1 MDARLAARPGRS
13 ASIWPVRDAVVVALL
28 VFISSASCIFIVDFF
43 ATRSQL
49 ELVRSD
55 LLRYANS
62 AAALVDGDKH
72 KLLTRSEQGT
82 SPLYLSLID
91 PLVQMHRRVPEIAYL
106 YSFVVRNGRLY
117 FVLDTATQAN
127 RLGFRR
133 KMEASGVMEPYS
145 SESPAE
151 DAREAAAVLNG
162 NSYVSPAPIKDEY
175 GVFITGLAPI
185 YDSMGVPVG
194 AIGVDLDITEL
205 AHRMEFGR
213 MAAWAGIGL
222 AGFGALCVGL
232 TIWRIRSRSL
242 RAELEREGAQAAKRM
257 AEAEQA
263 RLIEALGEVVY
274 HQDFAADQIT
284 YSGGCERLLGAEA
297 GDMKRNG
304 ASWRSAIHPDD
315 LERVQWAFEQ
325 AKRSHDLFVA
335 EYRHRHASGEYVWV
349 SDRGVMTFDAAGN
362 PIAMD
367 GVMLNVTQRRLSDE
381 RFRVIFENST
391 EPHLLVDDRGIIDC
405 NRALL
410 EMLGYGD
417 KGELVRKPLDILGP
431 PVFGELS
438 PFEQACQLA
447 ETPATSGVHR
457 FETVKRHSSG
467 ELIPVEMACTFVTLG
482 GRRVLL
488 ILLHDLRS
496 MKRAQHELAQSESR
510 YRELVENFEL
520 IVFQS
525 DLEGDITYVNPAWE
539 RITGFS
545 MQETEGKQ
553 LIGFVHT
560 DNADE
565 LAEILKRDMS
575 GDAESFR
582 IAFRFLCKSGGLIWL
597 EGYVRARRNES
608 SEVIGLSGMLVDV
621 TERKLAEKEL
631 ISAKEA
637 AEAANRAK
645 SEFLA
650 VMSHEIRTPLNG
662 VLGFSNLLLHSRLDA
677 TQQEYLRTIAG
688 CGDALLAIID
698 DILDFSRMESGHLEL
713 DVHPFALREC
723 VESVLDMHAT
733 RAFAKNLELIAHFED
748 GVPQAV
754 IGDSGRLRQ
763 VLSNL
768 VGNAVKFTQFGEIF
782 VTCRT
787 VWLGRSDIT
796 IEFVVRDSGIG
807 IAPEKVSRLF
817 EPFVQADS
825 SMSRRYGGAGLGLA
839 ISRRL
844 VNAMGGKITV
854 ESTVGAGTAFT
865 FSVRLQRD
873 SSTSEEEAK
882 PPVFPGK
889 RILVAEPNDV
899 FRRAL
904 ERELAGLQIE
914 TIGCGD
920 LETVKSSADFERSPD
935 LVILD
940 SSFAGAAA
948 AVAEMAA
955 RRNIPVLV
963 LVPVGTLL
971 SDQPESMSGE
981 WRRITKPLHFG
992 ALCEVLGT
1000 LFHGEAPARRSQ
1012 ARIPGDAFRASASR
1026 LPDPKTTRILVV
1038 EDNPVN
1044 QKLIRRMLAQLGYE
1058 AEVADGGE
1066 SCIEACGREPFDLIF
1081 MDIQMPAMDGFETT
1095 ERLREVGDR
1104 AWIVALTAHVLGED
1118 RDRCL
1123 ACGMDEF
1130 LSKPIRTE
1138 DLRGVLERLAA
1149 RRAENGVSSR
1159 G

>member
-1 MDARLAARPGRS
+1 
-13 ASIWPVRDAVVVALL
+13 VRDAVVVALL
-28 VFISSASCIFIVDFF
+28 VFVSSASCIFIVDFF

-72 KLLTRSEQGT
+72 KLLTRPEQVT
-82 SPLYLSLID
+82 SPLYLELID

-133 KMEASGVMEPYS
+133 KMEASGVMEAYS
-145 SESPAE
+145 SESAAE

-162 NSYVSPAPIKDEY
+162 NSYVSPAPIKDDY

-205 AHRMEFGR
+205 ARRMEYGR
-213 MAAWAGIGL
+213 LAAWAGVGL
-222 AGFGALCVGL
+222 AGFGAFCVGL
-232 TIWRIRSRSL
+232 IIWRIRSRSL
-242 RAELEREGAQAAKRM
+242 RAELEREGAQAARRT

-284 YSGGCERLLGAEA
+284 YSGGCERLLGTDG
-297 GDMKRNG
+297 GDVKRDG

-315 LERVQWAFEQ
+315 RDRVLWAFEH
-325 AKRSHDLFVA
+325 AKRSRDLFVA
-335 EYRHRHASGEYVWV
+335 EYRHQHASGEYVWV
-349 SDRGVMTFDAAGN
+349 SDRGIMSFDAAGN
-362 PIAMD
+362 PTAMD

-410 EMLGYGD
+410 EMLGYRD
-417 KGELVRKPLDILGP
+417 KSELIRQPLDILCP
-431 PVFGELS
+431 PAPGELS
-438 PFEQACQLA
+438 PFEQAMRLA
-447 ETPATSGVHR
+447 ESPKPSDVHR
-457 FETVKRHSSG
+457 LETVKLHSNG
-467 ELIPVEMACTFVTLG
+467 ARIPVEMACTIVTLG

-496 MKRAQHELAQSESR
+496 IKRTQHELAQSESR

-525 DLEGDITYVNPAWE
+525 DLDGRITYVNPAWE

-545 MQETEGKQ
+545 MQETEGKG
-553 LIGFVHT
+553 LVGFVH
-560 DNADE
+560 ADE
-565 LAEILKRDMS
+565 AEEVAAILKRDMS
-575 GDAESFR
+575 GEAESFR
-582 IAFRFLCKSGGLIWL
+582 IAFRFSCKSGGLLWL
-597 EGYVRARRNES
+597 EGYVRGRRDES
-608 SEVIGLSGMLVDV
+608 TNVIGISGMLVDV
-621 TERKLAEKEL
+621 TERKLAEREL

-662 VLGFSNLLLHSRLDA
+662 VLGFSNLLLHTRLDA

-688 CGDALLAIID
+688 CGDALLTIID

-733 RAFAKNLELIAHFED
+733 RAFAKNLELIAHFEE

-768 VGNAVKFTQFGEIF
+768 VGNAVKFTQFGEII
-782 VTCRT
+782 VNCRM

-807 IAPEKVSRLF
+807 IAPEKVGRLF
-817 EPFVQADS
+817 QPFVQADS

-844 VNAMGGKITV
+844 VNAMGGRISV

-865 FSVRLQRD
+865 FSARLQRD
-873 SSTSEEEAK
+873 ISAGEETTK

-889 RILVAEPNDV
+889 RVLVAEPNDV

-914 TIGCGD
+914 TTGCGD
-920 LETVKSSADFERSPD
+920 LEAVKSSADFEKSPD

-948 AVAEMAA
+948 AVAEMAS

-963 LVPVGTLL
+963 LIPVGTLL
-971 SDQPESMSGE
+971 SDQPESMPGE
-981 WRRITKPLHFG
+981 WRRITKPLHFR

-1000 LFHGEAPARRSQ
+1000 LFLGELPEPHTGAGMLGEA
-1012 ARIPGDAFRASASR
+1012 SR
-1026 LPDPKTTRILVV
+1026 VNAPELPDPKSTRILVV

-1044 QKLIRRMLAQLGYE
+1044 QKLIRRMLAQIGYE

-1066 SCIEACGREPFDLIF
+1066 ACIEACGRDPFDLIF
-1081 MDIQMPAMDGFETT
+1081 MDIQMPVMDGFETT
-1095 ERLREVGDR
+1095 VRLRELGDN

-1118 RDRCL
+1118 RDRCM

-1138 DLRGVLERLAA
+1138 DLRGALERLAA
-1149 RRAENGVSSR
+1149 RRTVNGASR
-1159 G
+1159 GR

>member
-72 KLLTRSEQGT
+72 KLLTRPEQVT
-82 SPLYLSLID
+82 SPLYKELID

-133 KMEASGVMEPYS
+133 KMEASGVMEAYS

-162 NSYVSPAPIKDEY
+162 NSYVSPTPTKDQY

-205 AHRMEFGR
+205 TRRMEYGR

-222 AGFGALCVGL
+222 AAFGALCVGL
-232 TIWRIRSRSL
+232 VIWRIRSRSL
-242 RAELEREGAQAAKRM
+242 RAELEREGEQVARRTV
-257 AEAEQA
+257 EAEQA

-284 YSGGCERLLGAEA
+284 YSGGCERLLGAE
-297 GDMKRNG
+297 GNMKRDG
-304 ASWRSAIHPDD
+304 ASWRSAIHSDD
-315 LERVQWAFEQ
+315 RDRVLRAFEQ

-335 EYRHRHASGEYVWV
+335 EYRHQHASGEYVWV
-349 SDRGVMTFDAAGN
+349 SDRGVMSFDEAGK

-417 KGELVRKPLDILGP
+417 KNELIRQPLDILCP
-431 PVFGELS
+431 PAPGELP
-438 PFEQACQLA
+438 PFEQAIRLA
-447 ETPATSGVHR
+447 ESSATSGIHR
-457 FETVKRHSSG
+457 FETVKLHSNG
-467 ELIPVEMACTFVTLG
+467 DLIPVEMACTFVTLG

-496 MKRAQHELAQSESR
+496 IKRAQHELEQSEAR

-520 IVFQS
+520 IVFQA
-525 DLEGDITYVNPAWE
+525 DLDGCITYVNPAWE

-545 MQETEGKQ
+545 MQETEGKT
-553 LIGFVHT
+553 LLGFVHS
-560 DNADE
+560 DEAEE

-575 GDAESFR
+575 GEVESFR
-582 IAFRFLCKSGGLIWL
+582 IAFRFSCKNGGLLWL
-597 EGYVRARRNES
+597 EGYIRGRRDES
-608 SEVIGLSGMLVDV
+608 ATVIGMSGMLVDV

-662 VLGFSNLLLHSRLDA
+662 VLGFSNLLLHTRLDA

-713 DVHPFALREC
+713 DVHPFVLREC

-733 RAFAKNLELIAHFED
+733 RAFAKNLELIANFEE
-748 GVPQAV
+748 GVPVAV
-754 IGDSGRLRQ
+754 TGDSGRLRQ

-768 VGNAVKFTQFGEIF
+768 VGNAVKFTQFGEII

-807 IAPEKVSRLF
+807 IAPEKVGRLF
-817 EPFVQADS
+817 QPFVQADS

-844 VNAMGGKITV
+844 VNAMGGRISV

-873 SSTSEEEAK
+873 SSASEEATRL
-882 PPVFPGK
+882 PSFPGK
-889 RILVAEPNDV
+889 RVLVAEPNDI

-920 LETVKSSADFERSPD
+920 LEAVKSSADFDKSPD

-948 AVAEMAA
+948 AVAEMAS

-963 LVPVGTLL
+963 LIPVGTPP
-971 SDQPESMSGE
+971 SEQPESMPGE
-981 WRRITKPLHFG
+981 WRRITKPLHFK
-992 ALCEVLGT
+992 ALCEVLDA
-1000 LFHGEAPARRSQ
+1000 LFLREFPKRHSDLEIPREVPRANAPKM
-1012 ARIPGDAFRASASR
+1012 
-1026 LPDPKTTRILVV
+1026 PDPKNTRILVV

-1044 QKLIRRMLAQLGYE
+1044 QKLIRRMLAQIGYE
-1058 AEVADGGE
+1058 AEVADCGE

-1095 ERLREVGDR
+1095 VRLRELGDS

-1118 RDRCL
+1118 RERCI

-1149 RRAENGVSSR
+1149 RRGANGASR
-1159 G
+1159 ES